1 VDVVDE
7 EAVDVEEENGDL
19 VGRVS
24 EGNKGR
30 GQDSRI
36 RRREG
41 SPRVKSASLAR
52 DGIFYVLCILST
64 QTLSTHIQSHTIE

>member
-7 EAVDVEEENGDL
+7 DAVDVEEEDGDL

-30 GQDSRI
+30 GLDLRI

-41 SPRVKSASLAR
+41 SPRVKYASLAR
-52 DGIFYVLCILST
+52 DGIFYPFVW
-64 QTLSTHIQSHTIE
+64 